1 MAHHLETMSSQI
13 VPLINETTIND
24 DETASSTMVYTI
36 YVIYMITVIA
46 GCCLVTK
53 TAVAMVAL
61 LLLLL
66 LLFVSY

>member
-13 VPLINETTIND
+13 VPLSNKTTIND
-24 DETASSTMVYTI
+24 NETASSTMGYTNC
-36 YVIYMITVIA
+36 VMMTVMA

-61 LLLLL
+61 LLL
-66 LLFVSY
+66 FVSC

>member
-1 MAHHLETMSSQI
+1 M
-13 VPLINETTIND
+13 INLNSKVLSKVSCLRQVNKTTIND

-36 YVIYMITVIA
+36 CVIYMITVTA

-61 LLLLL
+61 LLF
-66 LLFVSY
+66 FVFN

>member
-24 DETASSTMVYTI
+24 NETASSTMVYTI
-36 YVIYMITVIA
+36 YVVYMITVMA

-66 LLFVSY
+66 LFVSC